1 MKKQTR
7 QLFAVAT
14 AVLLVA
20 AINAPRKTANVKT
33 VNATLN
39 YNSDNEVVSYS
50 VPSGYVLDGVRGIKV
65 EYKDNKVISDEA
77 YLMVDNNFEYK
88 LTEIKQLKKKR

>member
-14 AVLLVA
+14 AILLVSA
-20 AINAPRKTANVKT
+20 ANTPRKTANVKI
-33 VNATLN
+33 VAATLN